1 MILLYGAGPGF
12 GLPEMSPYTMKTA
25 VQLRMAGLD
34 FILRPAMPAQSPKGQ
49 LPFIDDEGEM
59 VADSTF
65 IRLHLEWKYGFDLD
79 AGLDPRQR
87 AEAWAIERMVENHF
101 GWAAAW
107 PRYFLEENF
116 CRGPAHFF
124 DGVPEEQREQLI
136 GQLKARVAANMRA
149 VGVGRHEP
157 DEIEW
162 LGTRSLQSLSAILG
176 DRPYLMGD
184 RPSGVDAIAFA
195 QLAALLTPHFDSPLR
210 RQAEGFLNLS
220 AYTDRMMARFFPDF
234 VWSRAGILEA
244 A

>member
-1 MILLYGAGPGF
+1 MIILYGAGPGF
-12 GLPEMSPYTMKTA
+12 GLPEISPYTMKTA
-25 VQLRMAGLD
+25 VQLRMARLD

-49 LPFIDDEGEM
+49 LPFIDDEGEL

-65 IRLHLEWKYGFDLD
+65 IRLHLEWKHGFDLD
-79 AGLDPRQR
+79 AGLDARQR

-107 PRYFLEENF
+107 PRYFLEDNF
-116 CRGPAHFF
+116 ARGPAHFF
-124 DGVPEEQREQLI
+124 DGLPEEQRPAMI
-136 GQLKARVAANMRA
+136 GQLQARVAANMRA

-162 LGTRSLQSLSAILG
+162 LGTRSLQSLSAIL
-176 DRPYLMGD
+176 DDKPYLMGD